1 MKRKLIIDKFNL
13 LDGDQMKKQVSNT
26 EDITTKLSMAPPT
39 KKLMRLKEKSSVEK
53 ILYSPAKPFQTKQ
66 GIYRQDGK
74 KFTNPKMSKNP
85 NKKEDFKG
93 NWNEAWRIM
102 KLSQEEIEHEEVKLE
117 PKEVILESKGVKLE
131 PKYINLE
138 PKEPKEVKSKQVR
151 LEHREVRVQS
161 QLQLEFEQFKKK
173 QLMNILPKNNGNFGT
188 EKEDENIENNQLN
201 EAWQIIK
208 QSQEK
213 IEHKEVQVYER
224 FNKKQKK
231 DILPKLSGNFGAEI
245 KAENKENGHPD
256 IDKLGPVLNNK
267 SNIKKSQ
274 PNHKFHDDLI
284 SKNRK
289 ILDNLF
295 RR

>member
-1 MKRKLIIDKFNL
+1 MLPYYNFYPISRGVT
-13 LDGDQMKKQVSNT
+13 DGWA
-26 EDITTKLSMAPPT
+26 IAHP
-39 KKLMRLKEKSSVEK
+39 
-53 ILYSPAKPFQTKQ
+53 
-66 GIYRQDGK
+66 
-74 KFTNPKMSKNP
+74 
-85 NKKEDFKG
+85 DFG
-93 NWNEAWRIM
+93 
-102 KLSQEEIEHEEVKLE
+102 
-117 PKEVILESKGVKLE
+117 
-131 PKYINLE
+131 
-138 PKEPKEVKSKQVR
+138 R
-151 LEHREVRVQS
+151 LEGAPKTS
-161 QLQLEFEQFKKK
+161 LGSGGTTPLLEFEQFKKK
-173 QLMNILPKNNGNFGT
+173 QLMNILPKINGNFGT

-224 FNKKQKK
+224 LNKKQKK

>member
-26 EDITTKLSMAPPT
+26 EDITIKLNMAPPT
-39 KKLMRLKEKSSVEK
+39 KKLMRLKENSSVEK
-53 ILYSPAKPFQTKQ
+53 MLNSPAKPFQTKQ
-66 GIYRQDGK
+66 EMYRKDGK
-74 KFTNPKMSKNP
+74 KFTNPKMSKTT

-93 NWNEAWRIM
+93 NWNEAWRII
-102 KLSQEEIEHEEVKLE
+102 KLSQEEIEY
-117 PKEVILESKGVKLE
+117 KEVISESKGVKLE
-131 PKYINLE
+131 PKYVNSE
-138 PKEPKEVKSKQVR
+138 SKEPKEVKSKHEEVK
-151 LEHREVRVQS
+151 LEHKEVRVQS
-161 QLQLEFEQFKKK
+161 QLQLEFEQFKKR
-173 QLMNILPKNNGNFGT
+173 QLMNILPKINGNFGT
-188 EKEDENIENNQLN
+188 EKEDENIENDQLN
-201 EAWQIIK
+201 EAWRMIK
-208 QSQEK
+208 QSQGK

-224 FNKKQKK
+224 FNKKQLK

-245 KAENKENGHPD
+245 KTENKQ
-256 IDKLGPVLNNK
+256 LGPVFKNK
-267 SNIKKSQ
+267 SNIKKTQ

>member
-1 MKRKLIIDKFNL
+1 
-13 LDGDQMKKQVSNT
+13 
-26 EDITTKLSMAPPT
+26 
-39 KKLMRLKEKSSVEK
+39 
-53 ILYSPAKPFQTKQ
+53 
-66 GIYRQDGK
+66 
-74 KFTNPKMSKNP
+74 
-85 NKKEDFKG
+85 
-93 NWNEAWRIM
+93 
-102 KLSQEEIEHEEVKLE
+102 
-117 PKEVILESKGVKLE
+117 
-131 PKYINLE
+131 
-138 PKEPKEVKSKQVR
+138 
-151 LEHREVRVQS
+151 
-161 QLQLEFEQFKKK
+161 
-173 QLMNILPKNNGNFGT
+173 MNILPKINGNFGT
-188 EKEDENIENNQLN
+188 EKEDENIENDQLN

-213 IEHKEVQVYER
+213 IEHKEVQVYEQ

>member
-26 EDITTKLSMAPPT
+26 EDITIKLNMAPPT

-53 ILYSPAKPFQTKQ
+53 MLNSPAKPFQTKQ
-66 GIYRQDGK
+66 GMYRQDGK
-74 KFTNPKMSKNP
+74 KFTNPKMSKTP
-85 NKKEDFKG
+85 KKKEDFKG
-93 NWNEAWRIM
+93 NWNEAWRII
-102 KLSQEEIEHEEVKLE
+102 KLSQEKLEHEEVKLE
-117 PKEVILESKGVKLE
+117 PKEFVLESEGVKLE
-131 PKYINLE
+131 HKDANSEHKEITLE
-138 PKEPKEVKSKQVR
+138 PK
-151 LEHREVRVQS
+151 EVRVQS
-161 QLQLEFEQFKKK
+161 QLQFEFERFKEK
-173 QLMNILPKNNGNFGT
+173 QLKKIQPKLDGNFGI
-188 EKEDENIENNQLN
+188 EIEDENKENDQLN
-201 EAWQIIK
+201 EAWRIIK

-213 IEHKEVQVYER
+213 LEHKEVKFHEQ
-224 FNKKQKK
+224 FHNKQLK
-231 DILPKLSGNFGAEI
+231 DILPNLNGNLGAEI
-245 KAENKENGHPD
+245 KTENKENGPPT
-256 IDKLGPVLNNK
+256 IEKFGPVLNNK